1 MFEIDALTTALPGDD
16 PAGRN
21 LENDA
26 SFVEFEQTLR
36 GQSERAADGTIAYV
50 VNWADVR
57 RQGERLMQTG
67 RDLRVAV
74 ALTSAYTQLGGLEGL
89 VDGLELVT
97 RLCADLWPHVHPQL
111 DADDDNDPT
120 MRMNALAG
128 LSHIDGL
135 LQVLRAAPLLSVPG
149 VGVVTVRTAEIVLGV
164 LPTPLVD
171 PPDVSPALLRGMI
184 ADAVRAGAPNHAA
197 RAVSAVGNL
206 ASVLAG
212 HVGASAAPDLRPLA
226 ARLKPFAAL
235 YLEAGAGGQEGGSPA
250 PGAGANP
257 AASPAPAPSARP
269 SGEIASRADALAALQ
284 RVCSYLE
291 THEPTNPAPL
301 LIRRAQRLMT
311 MNFVDIV
318 RDMAPD
324 SFDTIARIAGI
335 TDNENS

>member
-1 MFEIDALTTALPGDD
+1 MFEIDALATALPGDN

-26 SFVEFEQTLR
+26 SFIEFEQTLR

-97 RLCADLWPHVHPQL
+97 RLCTDMWSHVHPQL

-135 LQVLRAAPLLSVPG
+135 LQSLRAAPLLSVPG
-149 VGVVTVRTAEIVLGV
+149 VGVVTVRTAEIVLGI
-164 LPTPLVD
+164 LPMPLVD
-171 PPDVSPALLRGMI
+171 PPDVSPALLRGMV
-184 ADAVRAGAPNHAA
+184 ADAVRAGSPNHAA

-226 ARLKPFAAL
+226 ARLKPFAVL
-235 YLEAGAGGQEGGSPA
+235 YLEAGSQEGGNPA
-250 PGAGANP
+250 PAAGANP
-257 AASPAPAPSARP
+257 VAGSAPAPSARQF
-269 SGEIASRADALAALQ
+269 GEITSRADALNALQ

-311 MNFVDIV
+311 MSFVDIV

-335 TDNENS
+335 TDNDSS